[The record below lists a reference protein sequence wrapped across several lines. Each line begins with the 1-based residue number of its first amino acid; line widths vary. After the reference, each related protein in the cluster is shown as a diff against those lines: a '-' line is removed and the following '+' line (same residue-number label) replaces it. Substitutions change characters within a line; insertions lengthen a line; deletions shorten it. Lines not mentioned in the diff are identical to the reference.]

1 MKLSILFLALF
12 ALGGLTTFAAIDTNR
27 MVDIPP
33 VIPSPSSALERQ
45 TKPPF
50 DSYKGVSIGMSTVD
64 VRAKL
69 GKPKEESDAEDD
81 FVFSE
86 SESVRVFYD
95 ANKTVRVISIMY
107 TGDKKL
113 APAPKAIVGT
123 DIEAKP
129 DGGMHKTVQ
138 YPKAGFW
145 ISYVRTG
152 GNDAIVLV
160 TIQKMAKE

>member
-1 MKLSILFLALF
+1 
-12 ALGGLTTFAAIDTNR
+12 
-27 MVDIPP
+27 
-33 VIPSPSSALERQ
+33 
-45 TKPPF
+45 
-50 DSYKGVSIGMSTVD
+50 MSTVD

-107 TGDKKL
+107 TGDMKL